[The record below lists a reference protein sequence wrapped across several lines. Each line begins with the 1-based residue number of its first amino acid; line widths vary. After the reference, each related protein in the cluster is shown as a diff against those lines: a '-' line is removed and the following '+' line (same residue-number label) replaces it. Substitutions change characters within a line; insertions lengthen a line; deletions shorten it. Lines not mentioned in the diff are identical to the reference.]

1 MVLPVRDGGAWLR
14 EAVDSVLA
22 QTWSDFELIV
32 VDDGSCDGAADALR
46 GLDRRVRVLRTE
58 GTGVAAAGNLGLRA
72 TRGRFLARMDGDD
85 LCHPER
91 LARQV
96 RYLEEH
102 PAVGVVAS
110 EVEFFPRRDVREGN
124 RRYQAWLN
132 GLREPGD
139 IERELFVEN
148 PLPNPSMMMRRE
160 VFEHLGG
167 YREDVDWPE
176 DYDFVLRAA
185 GAGFRMGKPAGVL
198 LRWREHARRLTRTDA
213 AYGKDRFI
221 RVKAHALAG
230 WRLPETPFVI
240 WGSGPT
246 GAMLFDALLAEGR
259 QADGFLD
266 LHPRRIGAR
275 KRGRPVWPLD
285 HLARLRAHFVLVA
298 VAARG
303 AREEIRAFM
312 RRHRREEGRDHLFC
326 A

>member
-22 QTWSDFELIV
+22 QTWSDFELVV
-32 VDDGSCDGAADALR
+32 VDDGSRDGAAAALH
-46 GLDRRVRVLRTE
+46 GLDRRITVLRTE
-58 GTGVAAAGNLGLRA
+58 GRGVAAAGNLGLRVS
-72 TRGRFLARMDGDD
+72 RGAYIARMDGDD

-96 RYLEEH
+96 QFFGDH
-102 PAVGVVAS
+102 PGIGLAAC
-110 EVEFFPRRDVREGN
+110 EIEFFPRRDVREGN
-124 RRYQAWLN
+124 RRYQSWLN
-132 GLREPGD
+132 GLRDPAD
-139 IERELFVEN
+139 IERELFIEN
-148 PLPNPSMMMRRE
+148 PLPNPSTMMRRG
-160 VFEHLGG
+160 VFERLGG

-185 GAGFRMGKPAGVL
+185 GAGIRMGKPGGVL
-198 LRWREHARRLTRTDA
+198 LRWRDHDMRLTRNDA
-213 AYGKDRFI
+213 AYSKQEFI

-230 WRLPETPFVI
+230 WRLPESPFVI

-259 QADGFLD
+259 EAEGFLD

-275 KRGRPVWPLD
+275 KRGRPVWSLER
-285 HLARLRAHFVLVA
+285 LALLQGSFVLVA

-303 AREEIRAFM
+303 AREEIRDFM
-312 RRHRREEGRDHLFC
+312 RRHGREEGVDHLFC

>member
-22 QTWSDFELIV
+22 QTFPDFELLV
-32 VDDGSCDGAADALR
+32 VDDGSRDGAAGALK
-46 GLDRRVRVLRTE
+46 GLDPRIRVLRSE
-58 GTGVAAAGNLGLRA
+58 GVGVATAANLGLQA
-72 TRGRFLARMDGDD
+72 ARGAFIARMDGDD

-91 LARQV
+91 LERQ
-96 RYLEEH
+96 LGHLDAH
-102 PAVGVVAS
+102 PQLGLVGT
-110 EVEFFPRRDVREGN
+110 EVQFFSGHGVKEGN

-132 GLREPGD
+132 RLREPAD

-148 PLPNPSMMMRRE
+148 PLPNPSTMMRRQ
-160 VFEHLGG
+160 VLDQLGG

-185 GAGFRMGKPAGVL
+185 QAGIGMGKPDGVL
-198 LRWREHARRLTRTDA
+198 LHWRDHGQRLTRTDA

-221 RVKAHALAG
+221 RAKAHALAG
-230 WRLPETPFVI
+230 WRLPESPFVI

-246 GAMLFDALLAEGR
+246 GAMLFDALASEGR
-259 QADGFLD
+259 EAEGFLD
-266 LHPRRIGAR
+266 LHPRRVGAC
-275 KRGRPVWPLD
+275 KRGRPVWPLEQ
-285 HLARLRAHFVLVA
+285 LARLQECFVLVA

-303 AREEIRAFM
+303 ARVEIRAFM
-312 RRHRREEGRDHLFC
+312 RQHGREEGVDHLFC